1 MKKLVLFLLLLIPIK
16 VMGVSASSYIVMD
29 ASSGRVITGN
39 NINDKRLIASTTKI
53 MTSIIALEN
62 SDINSEVVVD
72 NDVLKAYGSAIYI
85 EIGEK
90 IKLIDLLYGLML
102 RSGNDAAIEIAN
114 SVAGSMDNFV
124 QLMNNKATD
133 LGMKNTIFVNNNG
146 LEEKTGENLSTSYDM
161 ALLMRY
167 ALGNDTFKKIVGTK
181 DYVVKTNYKT
191 YEWHNKNRLLTEYKY
206 TIGGKTGY
214 TEKAKR
220 TLVTA
225 AKKDN
230 KTLIVVTLNDP
241 NDFDDHKYLYES
253 SFSKYNLVKVL
264 DKNNLKIPD
273 YDGKGYIDNDYN
285 ILLLPE
291 EEKKI
296 KIDYEINEDIV
307 DDKIGKAIIMLN
319 NNKIDEIP
327 IYNSKRINNNSEPWY
342 QKLWD
347 FLVFWK

>member
-1 MKKLVLFLLLLIPIK
+1 MKKLVLFLLLFIPFK
-16 VMGVSASSYIVMD
+16 VFGISASSYIVMD
-29 ASSGRVITGN
+29 GSSGRVLGGS

-53 MTSIIALEN
+53 MTAVITLEN
-62 SDINSEVVVD
+62 GDINSEVVVD

-114 SVAGSMDNFV
+114 NVTGSMDSFV
-124 QLMNNKATD
+124 QLMNDKARD
-133 LGMKNTIFVNNNG
+133 LGMKNTTFVNNNG
-146 LEEKTGENLSTSYDM
+146 LEEKTGENISTSYDM

-181 DYVVKTNYKT
+181 EYVVKTNYKT

-214 TEKAKR
+214 TKKALR

-225 AKKDN
+225 AQKDN

-241 NDFDDHKYLYES
+241 NDFEDHRYLYES
-253 SFSKYNLVKVL
+253 YFKQYNLVKVL
-264 DKNNLKIPD
+264 NKNNIKIPD
-273 YDGKGYIDNDYN
+273 SNIKGYIDNDYN
-285 ILLLPE
+285 ILLTPN

-296 KIDYEINEDIV
+296 KVDYEINNEIV
-307 DDKIGKAIIMLN
+307 DEKIGKAIIMLDDK
-319 NNKIDEIP
+319 KIDEIP
-327 IYNSKRINNNSEPWY
+327 IYSTKRKTESKKWY

-347 FLVFWK
+347 FIIFWK